1 MANVIETSNLTKYY
15 GKVKVVNDV
24 SLSVRKGEIYG
35 FLGLN
40 GAGKTTTIRML
51 LGMIKP
57 ASGEIFLNGDKLHFG
72 RRGPWDKIGYLVEI
86 PYSYPGLTVRE
97 NLEITR
103 RLRRISDTRSVQDII
118 DKLVLNSHAE
128 KKAGHLSQGNAQRLG
143 VAKAM
148 MHNPEMLLL
157 DEPSN
162 GLDPAGIA
170 EVRDLLRNL
179 ALNNGVTIFISSHI
193 LGEISKIATRIGII
207 HNGRLIQEINADSLG
222 TLLHRR
228 LLLDA
233 IDRDGARKKLI
244 EKGFTVKLSQEGTLE
259 IKDDEGAIN
268 HPEEIA
274 DYLARAGYPPSMFK
288 VEQEYL
294 ESYFL
299 RVTGTNKG
307 KEK

>member
-1 MANVIETSNLTKYY
+1 
-15 GKVKVVNDV
+15 
-24 SLSVRKGEIYG
+24 
-35 FLGLN
+35 
-40 GAGKTTTIRML
+40 
-51 LGMIKP
+51 
-57 ASGEIFLNGDKLHFG
+57 
-72 RRGPWDKIGYLVEI
+72 
-86 PYSYPGLTVRE
+86 
-97 NLEITR
+97 
-103 RLRRISDTRSVQDII
+103 
-118 DKLVLNSHAE
+118 
-128 KKAGHLSQGNAQRLG
+128 
-143 VAKAM
+143 
-148 MHNPEMLLL
+148 
-157 DEPSN
+157 
-162 GLDPAGIA
+162 
-170 EVRDLLRNL
+170 VRDLLRNL

-288 VEQEYL
+288 VEQEDL